1 MRKLLDLIGGEIQVE
16 SDISQ
21 GSTFRANF
29 PLNDWQKSLQYSV
42 LRDKSIGI
50 FDPAN
55 AYKEVIDSVI
65 ATGAMVQVF
74 QSDKVLL
81 HEVNLHPYAALI
93 FMPNVTPRVVSDITQ
108 QIRQSQ
114 TQQRTLI
121 IYTPLPTA
129 PLEKSILL
137 ADGVDYINSLSVG
150 SEDNELNEQHFIK
163 NLVIYLS

>member
-1 MRKLLDLIGGEIQVE
+1 MTD
-16 SDISQ
+16 
-21 GSTFRANF
+21 
-29 PLNDWQKSLQYSV
+29 
-42 LRDKSIGI
+42 SI
-50 FDPAN
+50 
-55 AYKEVIDSVI
+55 I
-65 ATGAMVQVF
+65 ATGAMVQVC
-74 QSDKVLL
+74 QSDKVML

-93 FMPNVTPRVVSDITQ
+93 FMPNVMPHVVSKMTQ

-129 PLEKSILL
+129 QLEKSILL

-150 SEDNELNEQHFIK
+150 SDDNELNEQHFIK